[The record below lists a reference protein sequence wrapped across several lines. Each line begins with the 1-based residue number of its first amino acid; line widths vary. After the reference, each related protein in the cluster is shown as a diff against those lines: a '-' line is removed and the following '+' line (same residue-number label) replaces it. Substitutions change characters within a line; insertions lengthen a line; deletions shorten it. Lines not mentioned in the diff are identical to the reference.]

1 MPDARNYRVTLDT
14 MPAQRRSR
22 RDNTPAEDETPGDD
36 KTPAE
41 DKTPADDET
50 MTDDE
55 TIAAIESALHSL
67 ARRLGQSRLKDYIAR
82 QAGDDVDQAGMA
94 VLYVLHEEQD
104 SLRITDLAARL
115 GIDSPAVT
123 RKAQQLERLGL
134 VSRGRDTDDARA
146 CLLQLTPEGRQVLR
160 RFLLARHQWLT
171 TLLADWPPAECREF
185 ARLICRFTG
194 DIDQHLGELN
204 R

>member
-1 MPDARNYRVTLDT
+1 
-14 MPAQRRSR
+14 MPAQRTPR
-22 RDNTPAEDETPGDD
+22 RDEAPA
-36 KTPAE
+36 
-41 DKTPADDET
+41 
-50 MTDDE
+50 DDE

-67 ARRLGQSRLKDYIAR
+67 ARRLGQARLKDYIAR
-82 QAGDDVDQAGMA
+82 QAGDDLDQAGIA
-94 VLYVLHEEQD
+94 ALYVLHAEDD

-134 VSRGRDTDDARA
+134 VSRARDADDART
-146 CLLQLTPEGRQVLR
+146 CLLQLTPEGRQVLS
-160 RFLLARHQWLT
+160 RFLLARHQWLA
-171 TLLADWPPAECREF
+171 TLLAGWPPAERREF

-194 DIDQHLGELN
+194 DIDRHLCELN